1 MGLDATGHP
10 PVLRVRVALSG
21 INPEGVIHSD
31 QSSQGRHA
39 DRSDYIQLFYN
50 PSRHHKH
57 FGFVS
62 PEVLRLRLTLLMP
75 CPQHLLAPAE
85 S

>member
-1 MGLDATGHP
+1 MGLDAIGHP
-10 PVLRVRVALSG
+10 PVCLVRVALSG
-21 INPEGVIHSD
+21 INPATVIHSD

-39 DRSDYIQLFYN
+39 DISDYIQFYN

-57 FGFVS
+57 LGFVS

-75 CPQHLLAPAE
+75 GPQHLLAPAE